1 MAGRPLRPATDRR
14 LGVLLPPQL
23 ADGPQPHLKVIE
35 TFSLSPLEAGSL
47 CGISLSFDML
57 SRALR

>member
-1 MAGRPLRPATDRR
+1 MSPTRRR

-35 TFSLSPLEAGSL
+35 TLSLNPLETVSL
-47 CGISLSFDML
+47 CGISLSFDTL